1 MFKKCKKFCIAP
13 SVCPDPSSL
22 FYHGSGH
29 ILFSVLIGA
38 CVTTLSGCERLPS
51 SPMSAPPTSNNEL
64 IINKPIVAT
73 ALPKPT
79 QQLTCE
85 QLQAGRVVTIAGH
98 TAIEPQCDLTDKGVQ
113 FVLDSSDT
121 SLDCNGARL
130 SANEAAANK
139 SAITIR
145 PKADKAIKDITVANC
160 HIQGYGHALHIR
172 QKTNPNERYVK
183 GMTNPEAN
191 RALAPYNIRIINVTS
206 NGSKNSG
213 IFVGD
218 HVHHVSF
225 DQLQV
230 ARSGTV
236 GLYLEFGS
244 QHNTI
249 QNSVFVD
256 NGFRAFKPNR
266 EAIAVDSS
274 AFNTIK
280 NNKFI
285 HNGAGSI
292 YLYRNCFEHA
302 NDPSRSNYFKRTE
315 SASDNI
321 IVGNTFS
328 DEPVGIW
335 VASRQSRNLKGFECG
350 AYPLAKTAFASYYID
365 SAKHNLVK
373 DNTFVGV
380 ESGIIVE
387 DDGTQISGNDFSKV
401 GGVAIKVGSEIRE
414 RYASDQKGEQAGL
427 HAGIQHT
434 VIHSNVFDATQSRDD
449 QVRISKASQQGT
461 QFK

>member
-1 MFKKCKKFCIAP
+1 MFKKCKKLCITP
-13 SVCPDPSSL
+13 SAYPYPSYL
-22 FYHGSGH
+22 LHHGRLN

-51 SPMSAPPTSNNEL
+51 SPISAPATSNNEL
-64 IINKPIVAT
+64 VINKSIVAT
-73 ALPKPT
+73 DLPKST
-79 QQLTCE
+79 QQLSCE
-85 QLQAGRVVTIAGH
+85 QLQAGQVVTITGH
-98 TAIEPQCDLTDKGVQ
+98 TVLAPQCDLTGKGVQ

-121 SLDCNGARL
+121 SLNCNGAIL
-130 SANEAAANK
+130 SSNAVTDSK

-145 PKADKAIKDITVANC
+145 PRADKAIKDITVANC

-172 QKTNPNERYVK
+172 QKTNPNSRYSK
-183 GMTNPEAN
+183 GLTNPDSN
-191 RALAPYNIRIINVTS
+191 RALAPHDIRVINVTS

-218 HVHHVSF
+218 HVHHVTF

-230 ARSGTV
+230 VRSGTV

-256 NGFRAFKPNR
+256 NGFRSFKPNR

-274 AFNTIK
+274 AFNTIQ
-280 NNKFI
+280 NNKFV

-292 YLYRNCFEHA
+292 HLYRNCFEHA

-321 IVGNTFS
+321 IEGNTFR
-328 DEPVGIW
+328 DEPVAVW

-350 AYPLAKTAFASYYID
+350 AYPLAKTAFASYHID
-365 SAKHNLVK
+365 SAKHNLIK
-373 DNTFVGV
+373 DNTFIQV
-380 ESGIIVE
+380 ESGIIIE
-387 DDGTQISGNDFSKV
+387 DDGTQISGNDFSQV